1 MENETAKKEPPVAA
15 KNLLEE
21 IYPLLGD
28 YFEGDIS
35 MESRGIF
42 YSMPNGQKFILKFE
56 EAV

>member
-1 MENETAKKEPPVAA
+1 MENEMAKKEPPVAA

-35 MESRGIF
+35 IESRGIF
-42 YSMPNGQKFILKFE
+42 YSMPNGQKFIISAKAE
-56 EAV
+56 

>member
-1 MENETAKKEPPVAA
+1 MENEMEKKEPPVAV
-15 KNLLEE
+15 KDLLEE

-42 YSMPNGQKFILKFE
+42 YSMPNGQKFIISAKAE
-56 EAV
+56 